1 MGPAACTFCAV
12 AAGDAEASIVWSDDD
27 FVAFLDVRPLFKG
40 HVLLVPRVHVVT
52 LPDLP
57 AGLRDGFL
65 AAQQHLA
72 QAMVDGLGAQGS
84 FVAMNNTVSQ
94 SVPHLHCHVVPRT
107 KGDGLRGFFWPRT
120 RYVDVAERDGWAARV
135 SAALAGPG

>member
-1 MGPAACTFCAV
+1 MPECLFCAV
-12 AAGDAEASIVWSDDD
+12 AAGETEAAVVWRDDD
-27 FVAFLDVRPLFKG
+27 LAAFLDVRPVFKG
-40 HVLLVPRVHVVT
+40 HVLLVPRRHFVT

-57 AGLRDGFL
+57 AELRGPFL
-65 AAQQHLA
+65 AAAQRLA
-72 QAMVDGLGAQGS
+72 SAMVDGLGAQGS

-120 RYVDVAERDGWAARV
+120 KYDDAADRDAWAARIT
-135 SAALAGPG
+135 AALQ

>member
-1 MGPAACTFCAV
+1 VSGDCLFCSI
-12 AAGDAEASIVWSDDD
+12 AAGETEASVAWSDAD

-40 HVLLVPRVHVVT
+40 HVLLVPREHVVT

-57 AGLRDGFL
+57 TALLEPFMAATQRLAG
-65 AAQQHLA
+65 
-72 QAMVDGLGAQGS
+72 AMVEGLGAQGS

-107 KGDGLRGFFWPRT
+107 KGDGLKGFFWPRT
-120 RYVDVAERDGWAARV
+120 TYADVADRDAWAERIA
-135 SAALAGPG
+135 AALQ

>member
-1 MGPAACTFCAV
+1 MDCLFC
-12 AAGDAEASIVWSDDD
+12 SIVVGDTSGALVLADDD
-27 FVAFLDVRPLFKG
+27 FVGFLDIRPVFKG
-40 HVLLVPRVHVVT
+40 HVLLVPRQHVVT

-65 AAQQHLA
+65 ERAQRLA
-72 QAMVDGLGAQGS
+72 GAMVDGLGAQGS

-94 SVPHLHCHVVPRT
+94 SVPHLHLHVVPRT

-120 RYVDVAERDGWAARV
+120 RYADDAEAADYAER
-135 SAALAGPG
+135 

>member
-1 MGPAACTFCAV
+1 MAEPCLFCAV
-12 AAGDAEASIVWSDDD
+12 AAGDAEAAIVWSDDD
-27 FVAFLDVRPLFKG
+27 FVAFLDIRPLFKG

-57 AGLRDGFL
+57 AGLRDAFT
-65 AAQQHLA
+65 AAQQRLA

-120 RYVDVAERDGWAARV
+120 TYVDLAERDAWAERV
-135 SAALAGPG
+135 SAALAHPG

>member
-1 MGPAACTFCAV
+1 MSQCLFCQIAAAEVEAAV
-12 AAGDAEASIVWSDDD
+12 VWQDDE
-27 FVAFLDVRPLFKG
+27 FVAFLDVRPVFKG
-40 HVLLVPRVHVVT
+40 HVLLVPRSHVVT

-57 AGLRDGFL
+57 ARLRDPFL
-65 AAQQHLA
+65 AAAQRLA
-72 QAMVDGLGAQGS
+72 AAMVEGLGAQGS

-120 RYVDVAERDGWAARV
+120 KYADTADRDAHAARIR
-135 SAALAGPG
+135 AALE

>member
-1 MGPAACTFCAV
+1 MPDCLFCSI
-12 AAGDAEASIVWSDDD
+12 AAGETEASVVWSDDD
-27 FVAFLDVRPLFKG
+27 FAAFLDIRPLFKG

-57 AGLRDGFL
+57 GRLRDPFL
-65 AAQQHLA
+65 AAAQRLA
-72 QAMVDGLGAQGS
+72 AAMVEGLGAQGS

-120 RYVDVAERDGWAARV
+120 KYADASERDAWAARV
-135 SAALAGPG
+135 AAALE

>member
-1 MGPAACTFCAV
+1 MTECVFCSI
-12 AAGDAEASIVWSDDD
+12 AAGETEAAVVWRNDDLA
-27 FVAFLDVRPLFKG
+27 AFLDARPLFKG
-40 HVLLVPRVHVVT
+40 HVLLVPRRHVVT

-57 AGLRDGFL
+57 AELRDPFL
-65 AAQQHLA
+65 AAAQRLA
-72 QAMVDGLGAQGS
+72 TAMVDVLGAQGS

-120 RYVDVAERDGWAARV
+120 KYDDVADRDAWAERIAG
-135 SAALAGPG
+135 ALQ